1 MFTLSHKFNA
11 FLGENK
17 KRPKNQK
24 VTTNNEGKRNK
35 ETRGGG
41 RQKEKSTEK
50 LQIKKIVAMEMIM
63 LFIRRFQLKKKKRIR
78 GRGNKTKKKESKET
92 DSKILFDFQQCLDHK
107 NIRRKEKNNNNNN
120 FDNNKT
126 NKKNKQVFH
135 KTQNQITLNPC
146 QSDLGIIS

>member
-1 MFTLSHKFNA
+1 MLTLSHKFNA

-78 GRGNKTKKKESKET
+78 GRGNKTKKKESEET

-107 NIRRKEKNNNNNN
+107 NIRRKEKNNNNQ
-120 FDNNKT
+120 T

>member
-41 RQKEKSTEK
+41 GKQKEKSTEK

-63 LFIRRFQLKKKKRIR
+63 LFIRRFQLKKKK
-78 GRGNKTKKKESKET
+78 N
-92 DSKILFDFQQCLDHK
+92 
-107 NIRRKEKNNNNNN
+107 
-120 FDNNKT
+120 
-126 NKKNKQVFH
+126 
-135 KTQNQITLNPC
+135 
-146 QSDLGIIS
+146 